1 MEQYDDAVTYCKNCI
16 DLAKELGN
24 KEDEM
29 SAYLYLGKAYLE
41 MEQYDDA
48 VTYCKNCID
57 LAKELGNKEDEM
69 SAYLCL
75 GKAYL
80 EMEQYDDAVNIYSK
94 KCIDLA
100 QVLGDKEDEMSA
112 YLCLG
117 KAYLIRKQYDDAV
130 NIYSKK
136 CIDLAKELNHN
147 EIEMKTYF
155 ILGKAYH
162 EMYQYDN
169 AVMYFKKS
177 IDLAQ
182 EHNDREHELLAY
194 GHLRNALM
202 ETNQIDDA
210 VTCSLHLFDMAKE
223 LDESQGELDLI
234 FVGIEHLRTNQYD
247 AAVTHFKMFIDQAK
261 ECDDAESE
269 NLGYNLLGTAY
280 SLMNR
285 YEDVIVCIKKNID
298 FEKEIGD
305 RNQAMMEYLRLA
317 DIYMEIDQ
325 YDNALT
331 YGKECTDLAKELGDR
346 EYELKAYL
354 LLGETYLEMSKS
366 NQASKSSQMLEDS
379 ERQASSQINVMMPDV
394 SKGDH
399 SVVTNEHSD
408 LADNG
413 IHCAIKCLEI
423 AREFGARRDEM
434 KAHFLLATAYYHWN
448 HLGDAYVHG
457 NEGLKMSEELND
469 ADIKEKLKQ
478 VLALVHMSVGTS
490 GDVLHDF
497 KRDIDASESQ
507 TNDHL
512 IIGGLKVTKTE
523 KRTLA
528 DKLRELAELLFHY
541 DSTHQ
546 YEKLIECYEKVRE
559 LATDAAFDNMN
570 VRQVAKCEDRSL
582 ETEQNTENTRADL
595 TSRNQELIAAQT
607 TQLEEMNVAQCYGMD
622 LDVGGNPP
630 ENLNSS
636 ASLQELKLLEK
647 SHENDIGNIL
657 QALHSMAIK
666 GAMTNNLMNE
676 GGTASDRNGPA
687 DNATP
692 QDTDHLPGNSE
703 TNVTGTVLQD
713 LYNMLLKG
721 TKSSDMMNEDG
732 TVNDP
737 DGPLNSVAPQDA
749 DTDHLP
755 GNSEA
760 NATYTDN
767 VLQVLYNIKGA
778 TTSELMNEVGIAN
791 NAGDGP
797 INSAALQDPETEN
810 PLQIL
815 DTDKVRTGNW
825 INEDFIRFLTPE
837 KSRRNIYEED
847 LEEEDESG
855 TSNFLMTLHK
865 MLIGNCVL
873 DQDEVVFI
881 PDGPINK
888 VPFAALQDPDTGRYL
903 SETKRIRLAPSL
915 QSLHV
920 LVKESPD
927 NFHYKTGALIIG
939 DPSVGRV
946 ILNGREKF
954 ITPLGG
960 AREEAKAIAKELGV
974 RPLIGDGATKEAV
987 LEKLQQGVSVVHIA
1001 AHGILSKATI
1011 VLAPSPEVRATTKIP
1026 DEEDYMLT
1034 MADVQNAQVRAKL
1047 VVLGCCHSG
1056 RGEIRAEGVVG
1067 MCRAC

>member
-1 MEQYDDAVTYCKNCI
+1 MEQYDDAVTYCKKCI
-16 DLAKELGN
+16 DLAQVLGD

-29 SAYLYLGKAYLE
+29 SAYHCLGKAYQE

-48 VTYCKNCID
+48 VTYC
-57 LAKELGNKEDEM
+57 
-69 SAYLCL
+69 
-75 GKAYL
+75 
-80 EMEQYDDAVNIYSK
+80 K

-117 KAYLIRKQYDDAV
+117 KAYQEMEQYDDV
-130 NIYSKK
+130 VIYSKK
-136 CIDLAKELNHN
+136 CIELAKELNDS

-155 ILGKAYH
+155 LLGKAYQ

-169 AVMYFKKS
+169 AIMYFKSS

-182 EHNDREHELLAY
+182 EHDDREHELLAY
-194 GHLRNALM
+194 EHLINAFM
-202 ETNQIDDA
+202 ETNQIEDA
-210 VTCSLHLFDMAKE
+210 VTCSMHFADLAKE
-223 LDESQGELDLI
+223 LDETQGELDLM
-234 FVGIEHLRTNQYD
+234 FLGIQHLRTNQYD

-261 ECDDAESE
+261 ESDDAKRE
-269 NLGYNLLGTAY
+269 N
-280 SLMNR
+280 
-285 YEDVIVCIKKNID
+285 
-298 FEKEIGD
+298 EKLGD
-305 RNQAMMEYLRLA
+305 RNQAMMACLCLA
-317 DIYMEIDQ
+317 NTYFEIDQ
-325 YDNALT
+325 YDNAVT
-331 YGKECTDLAKELGDR
+331 Y
-346 EYELKAYL
+346 
-354 LLGETYLEMSKS
+354 GETYLKMSES
-366 NQASKSSQMLEDS
+366 NQANMSSQMLEDS
-379 ERQASSQINVMMPDV
+379 ERQASSHNEINVMLP
-394 SKGDH
+394 
-399 SVVTNEHSD
+399 
-408 LADNG
+408 
-413 IHCAIKCLEI
+413 
-423 AREFGARRDEM
+423 
-434 KAHFLLATAYYHWN
+434 AY
-448 HLGDAYVHG
+448 
-457 NEGLKMSEELND
+457 
-469 ADIKEKLKQ
+469 EKL
-478 VLALVHMSVGTS
+478 M
-490 GDVLHDF
+490 
-497 KRDIDASESQ
+497 ECY
-507 TNDHL
+507 
-512 IIGGLKVTKTE
+512 E
-523 KRTLA
+523 
-528 DKLRELAELLFHY
+528 KLRELATGSDEKMKLSSVIADTYSLDMNQDDKALEHCEEALPY
-541 DSTHQ
+541 TST
-546 YEKLIECYEKVRE
+546 Y
-559 LATDAAFDNMN
+559 AAFDNMN

-595 TSRNQELIAAQT
+595 TCSRNQELIAAETIQF
-607 TQLEEMNVAQCYGMD
+607 EEMNVAQCYVTD

-636 ASLQELKLLEK
+636 SSIQEQKQLEN
-647 SHENDIGNIL
+647 SHENDIDNMLHIL

-676 GGTASDRNGPA
+676 AGTASDRNGLT

-703 TNVTGTVLQD
+703 ANATGDVLQV
-713 LYNMLLKG
+713 LYNMLLKV
-721 TKSSDMMNEDG
+721 KSSDMMNEDDI
-732 TVNDP
+732 VNDP

-749 DTDHLP
+749 YTDHLP

-760 NATYTDN
+760 NATGN
-767 VLQVLYNIKGA
+767 VLQDLYNIKGA
-778 TTSELMNEVGIAN
+778 TTSELVNEDDIVN
-791 NAGDGP
+791 DPDGP
-797 INSAALQDPETEN
+797 LNSVAPQDAYTDHLPGNSEANATGNVLQDLYNIKGATTSELVNEDDIVNDPDGPLNSVAPQDAYTDHLPGNSEANATGNVLQDLHNIKGATTSELVNEDDTVNDSDGVINSVAPQDPETEN
-810 PLQIL
+810 PPEIL
-815 DTDKVRTGNW
+815 DTDKIRTGNCF
-825 INEDFIRFLTPE
+825 NEDFIRFLTPV

-855 TSNFLMTLHK
+855 KPNYLMTLHK
-865 MLIGNCVL
+865 MLIRNCVL
-873 DQDEVVFI
+873 DQDEIVFI

-888 VPFAALQDPDTGRYL
+888 VPFAAALQDPDTGRYL

-915 QSLHV
+915 QSLV
-920 LVKESPD
+920 LLKKSPD

-954 ITPLGG
+954 IMPLEG

-1011 VLAPSPEVRATTKIP
+1011 VLAPSPEVRAAKKIP

-1067 MCRAC
+1067 MCRAFLASGARAVVASLWAIEDSATLIFMKQFYRCLKKGKSASTSLQETMRYMREETSYSEPKFWAPFFLIGDDVTIDIQSSPEQDRSQID